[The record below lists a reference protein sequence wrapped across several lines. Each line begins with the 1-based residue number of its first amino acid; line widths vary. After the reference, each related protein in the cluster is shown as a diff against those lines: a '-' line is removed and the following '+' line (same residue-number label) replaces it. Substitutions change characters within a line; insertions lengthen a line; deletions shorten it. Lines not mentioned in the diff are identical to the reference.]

1 MFEGFCHL
9 VLVQGGARGLGF
21 GGYGVL
27 VRSPRRYSRGG
38 IPGSG
43 GLVRTGSGFWV
54 LGVRGG
60 QSSGFWFV
68 DPSRTRQ
75 PGFWDNGV
83 MW

>member
-1 MFEGFCHL
+1 MFEGFCRL

-27 VRSPRRYSRGG
+27 VCSPQRYSRGG

-54 LGVRGG
+54 LGVRRGRVL
-60 QSSGFWFV
+60 SSGSQV
-68 DPSRTRQ
+68 QVGRGNLGSGIT
-75 PGFWDNGV
+75 G
-83 MW
+83 